1 MVTIIEADFADPGL
15 RTFLQAHLDDMAPT
29 APPESRHALDFTALQ
44 SPEVRLWVAQDASQI
59 IGTVA
64 LARLTPVHE
73 ELKSMR
79 TEPQRRGSGVGTQL
93 LHHALTDARSRGIQ
107 QVSLETG
114 SMEFFAPAHA
124 LYRKAGFVECPPFGS
139 YSEDPNSIFMTL
151 RL

>member
-1 MVTIIEADFADPGL
+1 MTIGEADFADPGL

-44 SPEVRLWVAQDASQI
+44 SPDVRLWVAQDAGQI

-64 LARLTPVHE
+64 LARLAPDQE

-79 TEPQRRGSGVGTQL
+79 TEPQRRGSGVGWQL
-93 LHHALTDARSRGIQ
+93 LHHALADARSRGVQ

-114 SMEFFAPAHA
+114 SMDFFAPAHV
-124 LYRKAGFVECPPFGS
+124 LYRKAGFVQCPAFGS
-139 YSEDPNSIFMTL
+139 YWQDPNSIFMTL